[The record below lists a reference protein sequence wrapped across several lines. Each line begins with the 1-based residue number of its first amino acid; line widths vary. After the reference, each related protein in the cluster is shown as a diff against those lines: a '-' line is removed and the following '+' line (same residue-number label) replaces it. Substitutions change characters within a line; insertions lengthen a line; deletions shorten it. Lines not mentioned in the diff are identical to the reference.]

1 MKISIITIMYN
12 SAATVRQTIES
23 VLSQDYEDIEYI
35 VVDGAST
42 DHSMLIVEEFTDSI
56 ARVICEPDSGIYD
69 AMNKGIRVA
78 TGDVIGFLNSDDF
91 YASTDVV
98 SRIVAGFTDSVV
110 DAVYGDVSFVAP
122 TNLSRCVRHYSS
134 SIFCRPL
141 MRIGL
146 MPAHPSFYVKRSCYE
161 RLGLYSTSY
170 RVCADFELLLR
181 FIFVNRI
188 RLRYLPFDFVTMR
201 LGGASTQGARSH
213 WCIMREHRRAF
224 RENRVYTN
232 LLLLSLR
239 YLYKITEYLRR

>member
-1 MKISIITIMYN
+1 
-12 SAATVRQTIES
+12 
-23 VLSQDYEDIEYI
+23 
-35 VVDGAST
+35 
-42 DHSMLIVEEFTDSI
+42 
-56 ARVICEPDSGIYD
+56 
-69 AMNKGIRVA
+69 
-78 TGDVIGFLNSDDF
+78 
-91 YASTDVV
+91 
-98 SRIVAGFTDSVV
+98 
-110 DAVYGDVSFVAP
+110 
-122 TNLSRCVRHYSS
+122 
-134 SIFCRPL
+134 
-141 MRIGL
+141 